1 MKGIFNLEMEVS
13 EMIQWYCE
21 DGNDNWIEIFDTK
34 KKAKEYAEIHNNVL
48 EIHKYNHIFKKGTN
62 ELSDIEH
69 LGCIWMREGWNGFE
83 FTTQ

>member
-1 MKGIFNLEMEVS
+1 MRETEVC

-34 KKAKEYAEIHNNVL
+34 KKAKEYAETHDNVL
-48 EIHKYNHIFKKGTN
+48 EIHKYNYIFKKGTN

-69 LGCIWMREGWNGFE
+69 LGCVWMREGWNGFE
-83 FTTQ
+83 LVTQ